1 MTIFSALKKFLL
13 LSACVCACFTCQV
26 IAEEITSPAEQ
37 VAEETTQPPLVEQ
50 AAKNEEEAE
59 TQAADDTAAAEP
71 VAEKEVIE
79 DASRSIGNTPQP
91 PLINSPQEP
100 SYEPKDTTAPTE
112 QDKTTPTDE
121 TIETLKTPG
130 TDQAAKTEE
139 EAEPQAVDDITTAEP
154 VAGKDVAEDSSR
166 IIENTPQPPLI
177 DAQEKPSY
185 EPKDTAAPTE
195 QDSIIPAN
203 ETNETRQAPAIDQAA
218 KTGEDAATEDTDDAV
233 LEQDDMP
240 AEKTAAEIEK
250 KQQAKKWTET
260 YPVSVNAD
268 WLQLKSGEWLRGRI
282 IILQKDSL
290 EFDSDELDD
299 LVIKWKN
306 VKYLK
311 SYEPYSLRFES
322 QVNTRIT
329 GVVEIIKDK
338 VHVKTD
344 YEDQT
349 FDRSDLL
356 TIASGKETEISY
368 WKNKVTFSI
377 NVRKGNTDQT
387 DFTGKITA
395 KRRTIFS
402 RLVLDYLGNFTEVED
417 AETINNHRLNQTYD
431 RFLSRDLFWTPIF
444 SELFRDPFQNIDKR
458 VTVGIGVGYSIINTN
473 ITEWDISAG
482 PALQRTK
489 FASVQQGTDQLDS
502 SFTIAL
508 GTNFDTE
515 LNTKVDL
522 EGLYSITLGDE
533 ETGNYSHHS
542 LLTVETELTAKLD
555 FDVTV
560 VWDHVRSP
568 VADENGKIPQ
578 QDDFRIMIGLGYD
591 L

>member
-1 MTIFSALKKFLL
+1 MIFFSALKKLL
-13 LSACVCACFTCQV
+13 LLFVCMCACFTCQV
-26 IAEEITSPAEQ
+26 IAEESASTAEQ

-50 AAKNEEEAE
+50 AAKNEEESE
-59 TQAADDTAAAEP
+59 TQAADDTTAAEP
-71 VAEKEVIE
+71 VTENEVSE
-79 DASRSIGNTPQP
+79 DTSRSIGSTPQP
-91 PLINSPQEP
+91 PLIDSQQEP
-100 SYEPKDTTAPTE
+100 SYGPKDTAASTE
-112 QDKTTPTDE
+112 QDKPSPTDE
-121 TIETLKTPG
+121 TIETLKTPE

-139 EAEPQAVDDITTAEP
+139 EAEPQAVDDTTAAEP
-154 VAGKDVAEDSSR
+154 VAGKEVAEDTSR
-166 IIENTPQPPLI
+166 IIGDTPQPPLI
-177 DAQEKPSY
+177 DSQEKPSY
-185 EPKDTAAPTE
+185 GPEDTAAPTE

-203 ETNETRQAPAIDQAA
+203 ETSETGQAPVIDQAA
-218 KTGEDAATEDTDDAV
+218 KAGEDAVTENTEDTV
-233 LEQDDMP
+233 SEQDDMP
-240 AEKTAAEIEK
+240 AEKTAAEVEK

-282 IILQKDSL
+282 TIMQKDSL

-322 QVNTRIT
+322 QASTRIT
-329 GVVEIIKDK
+329 GVIEIIKDK

-344 YEDQT
+344 YDHQT

-368 WKNKVTFSI
+368 WTSKVTFSI
-377 NVRKGNTDQT
+377 NVRRGNTDQT
-387 DFTGKITA
+387 DFTSKISA

-417 AETINNHRLNQTYD
+417 TETINNHRLNQTYD
-431 RFLSRDLFWTPIF
+431 RFLSRNLYWTPIF
-444 SELFRDPFQNIDKR
+444 SEFYRDPFQNIDKR
-458 VTVGIGVGYSIINTN
+458 VTAGIGVGYSIINTN
-473 ITEWDISAG
+473 ISEWNISAG
-482 PALQRTK
+482 PAYRRTK
-489 FASVQQGTDQLDS
+489 FDSVQAGENQIDS
-502 SFTIAL
+502 TFTVAL
-508 GTNFDTE
+508 GTNFETE
-515 LNTKVDL
+515 LNSKVDL

-533 ETGNYSHHS
+533 ETGNYAHHS
-542 LLTVETELTAKLD
+542 LLTIETELTGKLD
-555 FDVTV
+555 FDVTA

-568 VADENGKIPQ
+568 VADKNGNTPQ
-578 QDDFRIMIGLGYD
+578 QDDFRILIGLGYD